1 MAGTAR
7 CRFQNLA
14 IALSKPGQMTSE
26 NTAAHRKYAVRYPSG
41 LTAEEAIALL
51 AQTCADI
58 APHLTLRDKGD
69 GATIE
74 GEPWHVLSVCLA
86 LPLFEMNEVG

>member
-1 MAGTAR
+1 
-7 CRFQNLA
+7 
-14 IALSKPGQMTSE
+14 MTSE
-26 NTAAHRKYAVRYPSG
+26 NAAPRRKYAVRYPSG
-41 LTAEEAIALL
+41 LTAEEGIALL
-51 AQTCADI
+51 SQTCADI
-58 APHLTLRDKGD
+58 APHLTLSEKAD

>member
-1 MAGTAR
+1 
-7 CRFQNLA
+7 
-14 IALSKPGQMTSE
+14 MTSE